1 MKVVVTGLFGDGFE
15 SSLESEFSGVD
26 FVFVT
31 SEEDQAR
38 EIKDAD
44 VLMGAPSRDVFL
56 AADHLRWMHC
66 PRHWNRQADFDFQ
79 RSSTAT

>member
-15 SSLESEFSGVD
+15 DSLTTEFPDVD
-26 FVFVT
+26 FVFAT

-44 VLMGAPSRDVFL
+44 AYMGMPSRERCLSPQTTCAGCTV
-56 AADHLRWMHC
+56 REQESTSS
-66 PRHWNRQADFDFQ
+66 RRSR
-79 RSSTAT
+79 RSSIAT